1 MAVIIK
7 NAVKRHLILIILLCN
22 LISCGNFEENNLL
35 EYSEK
40 NKSYQITKTVKHFN
54 EKDSLIGKVNSS
66 ISVYDSKNRLININ
80 NNYFYFYDSIDRL
93 SETKLVYRREGKGRI
108 SRIIIHKYFYDQ
120 NKNLVNITDN
130 TEKKDTLKS
139 LKYDKFGNLE
149 SEIGIREK
157 IDYQYSNSKLSKKT
171 IIENNKISKISEYKY
186 DNFNRIETEDW
197 VFSGTNR
204 MKTYYKYYSNNKL
217 FSERDSSYSKVT
229 NPNQFIEFLTEYY
242 YDKNDSIIEIRDL
255 GRISCERE
263 FKIRGKRKFSYVKK

>member
-1 MAVIIK
+1 M
-7 NAVKRHLILIILLCN
+7 ILLCN

-40 NKSYQITKTVKHFN
+40 NKSYQITKTEKHFN
-54 EKDSLIGKVNSS
+54 EKNSLIGKVNSS

-80 NNYFYFYDSIDRL
+80 NNYFYFYDSIDKL

-108 SRIIIHKYFYDQ
+108 ARIISHKYFHDQ
-120 NKNLVNITDN
+120 NKNLVKITDN
-130 TEKKDTLKS
+130 TEKEETLKS
-139 LKYDKFGNLE
+139 LKYDKLGNLE

-157 IDYQYSNSKLSKKT
+157 IDYLYSNGNLSKKT
-171 IIENNKISKISEYKY
+171 IIENNEISKISEYKY
-186 DNFNRIETEDW
+186 DSFNRIETEDW
-197 VFSGTNR
+197 IFSGTNR

-255 GRISCERE
+255 GRVACERE

>member
-1 MAVIIK
+1 M
-7 NAVKRHLILIILLCN
+7 KRYLILIIVLCN

-40 NKSYQITKTVKHFN
+40 NKSYQITKTEKHFN

-66 ISVYDSKNRLININ
+66 ISVYNSKNRLININ
-80 NNYFYFYDSIDRL
+80 NNYFYFYDSIEKL
-93 SETKLVYRREGKGRI
+93 TETKLVYRREGKGRI
-108 SRIIIHKYFYDQ
+108 TRIISHKYFYDQ

-130 TEKKDTLKS
+130 TEKEETIKS

-157 IDYQYSNSKLSKKT
+157 IDYQYSNGTLSKKT
-171 IIENNKISKISEYKY
+171 IIENNEISKISKYKY

-197 VFSGTNR
+197 IFSGTNR

-217 FSERDSSYSKVT
+217 FSERDSSYSKVM
-229 NPNQFIEFLTEYY
+229 NPNQFVEFLKEYY